1 MDVIRIYTDGACS
14 GNQERTNFGGWG
26 SVLEAGGR
34 RKELLGG
41 EADTTNNKM
50 ELTAVI
56 EAFKALKKE
65 GLTIHVFTDSA
76 YVAKRF
82 RQKWYESWE
91 KNKWRNAA
99 HKAVENQDLWKELL
113 SLVRKHDVT
122 FYRVKGHVRLPE
134 TSGDQLPESPALT
147 SLYEKFLSW
156 NGSSF
161 SYADFIYVIKMNH
174 VVDGLANKGI
184 DQIRGRTFPWVQTY
198 GHGVSGGGLWD
209 ISQRPR
215 PVL

>member
-34 RKELLGG
+34 RKELWGG

-76 YVAKRF
+76 YVANCF
-82 RQKWYESWE
+82 REKWYESWE

-184 DQIRGRTFPWVQTY
+184 DRIRG
-198 GHGVSGGGLWD
+198 
-209 ISQRPR
+209 
-215 PVL
+215 

>member
-14 GNQERTNFGGWG
+14 GNQERTISGGWG

-34 RKELLGG
+34 RKELMGG

-76 YVAKRF
+76 YVANCF
-82 RQKWYESWE
+82 REKWYESWE
-91 KNKWRNAA
+91 KNKWQQRRSERRW
-99 HKAVENQDLWKELL
+99 KTGSVEELL

-147 SLYEKFLSW
+147 PCMR
-156 NGSSF
+156 SS
-161 SYADFIYVIKMNH
+161 
-174 VVDGLANKGI
+174 
-184 DQIRGRTFPWVQTY
+184 
-198 GHGVSGGGLWD
+198 
-209 ISQRPR
+209 
-215 PVL
+215 

>member
-1 MDVIRIYTDGACS
+1 MANC
-14 GNQERTNFGGWG
+14 
-26 SVLEAGGR
+26 
-34 RKELLGG
+34 
-41 EADTTNNKM
+41 
-50 ELTAVI
+50 
-56 EAFKALKKE
+56 
-65 GLTIHVFTDSA
+65 
-76 YVAKRF
+76 F
-82 RQKWYESWE
+82 REKWYESWE

-122 FYRVKGHVRLPE
+122 FYRVKGHVRIPE

-184 DQIRGRTFPWVQTY
+184 DQIRG
-198 GHGVSGGGLWD
+198 
-209 ISQRPR
+209 
-215 PVL
+215 

>member
-1 MDVIRIYTDGACS
+1 MFKMKQVTIYTDGACS
-14 GNQERTNFGGWG
+14 GNPGPGGWG
-26 SVLEAGGR
+26 AILIYGAHKR
-34 RKELLGG
+34 ELSGG
-41 EADTTNNKM
+41 EADTTNNRM

-76 YVAKRF
+76 YVANCF
-82 RQKWYESWE
+82 REKWYESWE

-122 FYRVKGHVRLPE
+122 FYRVKGHVRIPE

-184 DQIRGRTFPWVQTY
+184 DQIRG
-198 GHGVSGGGLWD
+198 
-209 ISQRPR
+209 
-215 PVL
+215 